1 MTRKPFVIQ
10 TGMGVDVH
18 GGDATTAAVRAID
31 EAIRHN
37 SLVGLRTM
45 GLTSIDQMKVE
56 VTIACPMPE
65 SVNVEAVAKAL
76 PVGEVSVSVQE
87 GGMLVPTPMDG
98 DPMLIALASV
108 FVSVEEG

>member
-1 MTRKPFVIQ
+1 
-10 TGMGVDVH
+10 MGVDVH
-18 GGDATTAAVRAID
+18 GGDATTAAKRAVD

-65 SVNVEAVAKAL
+65 SVDVEAVAKAL
-76 PVGEVSVSVQE
+76 PVGDVSVAVEQ
-87 GGMLVPTPMDG
+87 GGMLVATPMDG

-108 FVSVEEG
+108 LVSVEAE

>member
-18 GGDATTAAVRAID
+18 GGDATTAAKRAVD

-37 SLVGLRTM
+37 SLVGLRHAGVTAM
-45 GLTSIDQMKVE
+45 EQIKVE
-56 VTIACPMPE
+56 VTIACPHPE
-65 SVNVEAVAKAL
+65 SVDQEAVAKSL
-76 PVGEVSVSVQE
+76 PVGEVSVAVQE
-87 GGMLVPTPMDG
+87 GGMLVETPMDG

-108 FVSVEEG
+108 LVSVEAD